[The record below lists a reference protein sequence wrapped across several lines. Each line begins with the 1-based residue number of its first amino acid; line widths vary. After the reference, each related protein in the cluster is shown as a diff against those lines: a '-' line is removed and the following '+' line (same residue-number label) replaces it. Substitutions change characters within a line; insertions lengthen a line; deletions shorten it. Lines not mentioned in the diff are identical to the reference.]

1 VPART
6 PTKRG
11 WRLRGR
17 RSSWAITLLAAAC
30 GIAALNSGLGEA
42 IDRAFD
48 PLRFAVIERSA
59 SRSVA
64 IVEMDAA
71 SVAAIRTWPWSR
83 AHHARVVDALRRA
96 GAASI
101 VFDVDF
107 SSPSDAAGDR
117 AFADALARTDGM
129 VALPTFAQRASAAE
143 GHDIDML
150 PLPAFGAHAA
160 SASVSIMP
168 DPDGNVR
175 AMPFATITAG
185 TPRPSL
191 SAFIAARSGTADTT
205 FPIDMA
211 INPASIPRLSFVDVD
226 TGRFDPAVVRGR
238 NVLIGATAI
247 ELGDR
252 YSTPRWGI
260 IPGVVVQAL
269 AAETL
274 IHGVPHRGAAIVAIL
289 LALLMTSAIT
299 AMRSTGRIVAMSAA
313 MTIVLATTILVA
325 QYGFLLIYPA
335 AAAAIMLSVG
345 TAACLI
351 RAVLDQF
358 TTQRMRDEAT
368 KLPNRRALQAAI
380 ARAPMPMLAVTQ
392 ITNLDRIVA
401 VLGNAVSDQAVL
413 RVSERLALCCAD
425 GVIYRIADHQL
436 AFAVP
441 LDQSIDEVMDTV
453 RTLLLQPV
461 EVNGRRVDIGAAIG
475 IAAEHGEGDRIIVDA
490 TLAADQASRDGLF
503 WRQSATDVS
512 TLDREISLMGE
523 LDDAI
528 ANRMLEVHYQ
538 PKLSLL
544 DDRITSV
551 EALVRWRHPE
561 RGFIGPDIFVPLAE
575 RSDRIAPMTLYVI
588 ERVLDDVAQ
597 WRAEG
602 LVATAA
608 INISAKLL
616 SEPVFNRHVVRMLE
630 RTSVPTAA
638 LIFEVTESAAMLDP
652 DAAIA
657 ALRHYRDL
665 GIAVSMDDYG
675 TGQSTLTYLRQLPL
689 AELKIDRSFVQHAHI
704 RPNDGVLVRSTIDL
718 AHDLGLK
725 VVAEGVENQACLE
738 FLKRIGCDMIQGY
751 LISKPLP
758 FSQLLN
764 FMHMND
770 LAPNPSWSHSRQ
782 YPQ

>member
-1 VPART
+1 
-6 PTKRG
+6 
-11 WRLRGR
+11 
-17 RSSWAITLLAAAC
+17 
-30 GIAALNSGLGEA
+30 
-42 IDRAFD
+42 
-48 PLRFAVIERSA
+48 
-59 SRSVA
+59 
-64 IVEMDAA
+64 M
-71 SVAAIRTWPWSR
+71 
-83 AHHARVVDALRRA
+83 
-96 GAASI
+96 
-101 VFDVDF
+101 
-107 SSPSDAAGDR
+107 
-117 AFADALARTDGM
+117 
-129 VALPTFAQRASAAE
+129 
-143 GHDIDML
+143 
-150 PLPAFGAHAA
+150 
-160 SASVSIMP
+160 
-168 DPDGNVR
+168 
-175 AMPFATITAG
+175 
-185 TPRPSL
+185 
-191 SAFIAARSGTADTT
+191 
-205 FPIDMA
+205 
-211 INPASIPRLSFVDVD
+211 
-226 TGRFDPAVVRGR
+226 
-238 NVLIGATAI
+238 
-247 ELGDR
+247 
-252 YSTPRWGI
+252 
-260 IPGVVVQAL
+260 
-269 AAETL
+269 
-274 IHGVPHRGAAIVAIL
+274 
-289 LALLMTSAIT
+289 
-299 AMRSTGRIVAMSAA
+299 
-313 MTIVLATTILVA
+313 
-325 QYGFLLIYPA
+325 
-335 AAAAIMLSVG
+335 
-345 TAACLI
+345 
-351 RAVLDQF
+351 
-358 TTQRMRDEAT
+358 
-368 KLPNRRALQAAI
+368 
-380 ARAPMPMLAVTQ
+380 
-392 ITNLDRIVA
+392 
-401 VLGNAVSDQAVL
+401 L

-453 RTLLLQPV
+453 RTRLLQPV

-588 ERVLDDVAQ
+588 ERVLEDVAQ